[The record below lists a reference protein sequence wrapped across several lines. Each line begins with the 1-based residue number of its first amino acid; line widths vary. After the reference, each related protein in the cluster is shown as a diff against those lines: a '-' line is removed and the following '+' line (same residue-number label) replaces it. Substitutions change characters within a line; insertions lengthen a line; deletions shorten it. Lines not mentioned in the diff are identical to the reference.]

1 MASKKAKS
9 SKTKGAKKAG
19 KGGVISKLGNA
30 AQKAISG
37 GGSKGGGGGKRR
49 SKSPA
54 WYARKIAT
62 LKLKRRYD
70 KLRLAV

>member
-9 SKTKGAKKAG
+9 KKSKGSRGKAA
-19 KGGVISKLGNA
+19 SKLGGAIINA
-30 AQKAISG
+30 ATK
-37 GGSKGGGGGKRR
+37 SKKGEEKKRR

-70 KLRLAV
+70 KLRLSV